1 MPVAQAFARHVEIVA
16 HIWMKDKR
24 QSHGTRRND
33 VVGEIRNSVTQV
45 AVFVGLQKAWLLF
58 RDRSDV
64 GKLASFLGEGIAS
77 FIELLVQHGFDG
89 GEFGYVIHKLFYT
102 LT

>member
-1 MPVAQAFARHVEIVA
+1 MPVAQAFARHFEIVA

-45 AVFVGLQKAWLLF
+45 AVFVGQKAWLLF

-64 GKLASFLGEGIAS
+64 GKLASFLGEGIAILS
-77 FIELLVQHGFDG
+77 SCSCSMASMAANLV
-89 GEFGYVIHKLFYT
+89 T
-102 LT
+102 LSTNCFTRSP

>member
-1 MPVAQAFARHVEIVA
+1 MPVAQAFARHFEIVA
-16 HIWMKDKR
+16 HIGMKDER

-45 AVFVGLQKAWLLF
+45 TVLVGLQKAWLLF
-58 RDRSDV
+58 GDRSNV
-64 GKLASFLGEGIAS
+64 GELASFLGEGIAS
-77 FIELLVQHGFDG
+77 FIELLVQHVFDS
-89 GEFGYVIHKLFYT
+89 GEFGYVIHKLFYA